1 MTKVDREALKRAMD
15 IAMRD
20 RNMRERLKHKPWE
33 EAAFCAARYCQ
44 REVLRLRPWERP
56 PMSVENSDRSLD
68 RGARILLK
76 KMLAA
81 GLSKYEPDPM
91 TALEKLRA

>member
-1 MTKVDREALKRAMD
+1 MKKVDREALKRAMSM
-15 IAMRD
+15 AMRD
-20 RNMRERLKHKPWE
+20 RDMRERLKDKPSE

-44 REVLRLRPWERP
+44 SEALRLKPWERP

-68 RGARILLK
+68 RGARILLR

-81 GLSKYEPDPM
+81 GLSRYEPDPM
-91 TALEKLRA
+91 TALRT